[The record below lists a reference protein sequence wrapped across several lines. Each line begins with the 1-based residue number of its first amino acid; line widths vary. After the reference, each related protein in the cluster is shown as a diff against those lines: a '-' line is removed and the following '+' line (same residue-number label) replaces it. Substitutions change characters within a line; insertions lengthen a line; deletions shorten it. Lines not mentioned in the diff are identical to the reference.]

1 MEEGMSPGEWVNR
14 TKAGVT
20 QARPDPDRNIPVKR
34 FRLCSCSCSCFR
46 LFGAIP
52 FFFGTG
58 KRVCVSSPSLSGCAC
73 RQWNA
78 RISSFGAYPGKAR
91 GRGRREGLSA
101 LYTDSCALG
110 DGPVRAKGRS
120 APKEET
126 GKTILE
132 RSKKPGRKKGG
143 NAQPSPPHNLP
154 GLYTTTSLAL
164 PLLIFKMLCSSILTR
179 TMLSSHIRRK
189 LY

>member
-1 MEEGMSPGEWVNR
+1 M
-14 TKAGVT
+14 
-20 QARPDPDRNIPVKR
+20 
-34 FRLCSCSCSCFR
+34 C
-46 LFGAIP
+46 
-52 FFFGTG
+52 
-58 KRVCVSSPSLSGCAC
+58 
-73 RQWNA
+73 
-78 RISSFGAYPGKAR
+78 AYPPPLYPAVRVGSGMHVFPPSVLILER
-91 GRGRREGLSA
+91 PGGRGRREGLSA

>member
-1 MEEGMSPGEWVNR
+1 M
-14 TKAGVT
+14 
-20 QARPDPDRNIPVKR
+20 
-34 FRLCSCSCSCFR
+34 
-46 LFGAIP
+46 
-52 FFFGTG
+52 
-58 KRVCVSSPSLSGCAC
+58 
-73 RQWNA
+73 
-78 RISSFGAYPGKAR
+78 
-91 GRGRREGLSA
+91 
-101 LYTDSCALG
+101 
-110 DGPVRAKGRS
+110 RAKGRS

>member
-1 MEEGMSPGEWVNR
+1 MFLPLFMFLFLFPAIRRYSVLLR
-14 TKAGVT
+14 
-20 QARPDPDRNIPVKR
+20 DRETRVCILPLSI
-34 FRLCSCSCSCFR
+34 RLC
-46 LFGAIP
+46 
-52 FFFGTG
+52 
-58 KRVCVSSPSLSGCAC
+58 VSLVECTYFLLRCLSWKG
-73 RQWNA
+73 
-78 RISSFGAYPGKAR
+78 R

-101 LYTDSCALG
+101 LYTDSCELG

-143 NAQPSPPHNLP
+143 GNAQPSPPHNLP
-154 GLYTTTSLAL
+154 GLYTTTSLSL
-164 PLLIFKMLCSSILTR
+164 PLLTLKMLCSTILTR

-189 LY
+189 LH